1 LNTHSLKLHF
11 CDVLANPNLLA
22 SHILCLNETK
32 IKKIQTNNKLY
43 LAISK
48 KFNIISCYDEHGI
61 MILYDEMVTLTQ
73 TNLLTNVGVEF
84 IIALF
89 NNNTQEALYLIA
101 VYKPL
106 KMQVNYFCCILKTII
121 KQMFQ

>member
-1 LNTHSLKLHF
+1 
-11 CDVLANPNLLA
+11 
-22 SHILCLNETK
+22 
-32 IKKIQTNNKLY
+32 
-43 LAISK
+43 
-48 KFNIISCYDEHGI
+48 

-121 KQMFQ
+121 KQMFQW